1 PPPNPVGAGVDD
13 GGGGDA
19 CVALPSPITTAA
31 QHLAAGTILAIKGLG
46 GYHLACDALN
56 NETVQRLRQRKHRE
70 AKPFALMVPD
80 LETARNLCLI
90 SDDEARLLQ
99 SHRRPIVLL
108 SRRSDCPVATDVAPA
123 YDTLGIMLP
132 YTPLHHVLLQAFAEN
147 MKADKPA
154 VLVMTSGNLS

>member
-1 PPPNPVGAGVDD
+1 M
-13 GGGGDA
+13 
-19 CVALPSPITTAA
+19 IIAA
-31 QHLAAGTILAIKGLG
+31 TQQLATRAILAIKGLG
-46 GYHLACDALN
+46 DYHLACDALN
-56 NETVQRLRQRKHRE
+56 AESVQRLRQCKHRE

-90 SDDEARLLQ
+90 SDVEARLLQ

-147 MKADKPA
+147 MKVDKLA
-154 VLVMTSGNLS
+154 VLVMTSGNLSDEP